1 MLPKEIIKE
10 LVLLQDQV
18 PGFPGEVAVQ
28 ILERELG
35 QPIEQLF
42 DSFNR
47 TAIAAASLGQVH
59 VAYKNGQKLAVK
71 VQRQGLKELFDMD
84 LKNIKILA
92 ILLDKF
98 DPKSDGA
105 QRDWASIYD
114 ESARLLYKEID
125 YTAEA
130 YNSIR
135 FKENFRDVPWV
146 KVPDVYLNMTTS
158 NVVTMEFVSGIK
170 VNDIAKIEAA
180 GINRQLLAKRSAES
194 YLTQICRHGF
204 FRKFF
209 AEYTLSKFLV
219 YLVG

>member
-35 QPIEQLF
+35 QPIGQLF

>member
-209 AEYTLSKFLV
+209 AEYTVSKFLV

>member
-71 VQRQGLKELFDMD
+71 VQRQGLKDLFDMD